1 MEEKGLEL
9 SWNDCPKDES
19 CYLYVGDHFVGE
31 IQNEIEFMWIRTQI
45 AEQKFGGCHIMF
57 RGKKYEIDENSNM
70 ENRPNNLFTTYT
82 QLLVKYLN
90 ITQISRDKKAKA
102 HIPTSKIINQ

>member
-31 IQNEIEFMWIRTQI
+31 IQNEIEVAWIRTQI
-45 AEQKFGGCHIMF
+45 AEQKFSGCHIIMIILF
-57 RGKKYEIDENSNM
+57 QGKNM
-70 ENRPNNLFTTYT
+70 
-82 QLLVKYLN
+82 K
-90 ITQISRDKKAKA
+90 
-102 HIPTSKIINQ
+102 